1 MTSMKTVLVTGAS
14 RGLGLEYVKQLL
26 ARGYRVFAASR
37 QPVEALSKLAFEY
50 PDSLEWVQLDVTDEA
65 SIQAAVAAVGAKTA
79 KLDILI
85 NCAGLGEWLT
95 FGQTQ
100 KETFMTILETNTVA
114 PVMVTQAFYPLLKAA
129 GTSIVANMS
138 SLLGS
143 IAHKPILV
151 KGGYAYSA
159 SKAAL
164 NMLTKYM
171 SIELAPDGI
180 ILAALSPGWVKTDMG
195 GPDAPLTAPESISG
209 LIKVIENL
217 TPELTGRYWH
227 YDGSELPW

>member
-1 MTSMKTVLVTGAS
+1 MKTVLVTGAS

-26 ARGYRVFAASR
+26 AKGYRVFAASR

-50 PDSLEWVQLDVTDEA
+50 LDQLEWVQLDVTDEG

-85 NCAGLGEWLT
+85 NCAGLGEWIT

-100 KETFMTILETNTVA
+100 KESFMTVLETNTVA

-143 IAHKPILV
+143 IAHKSILV

-195 GPDAPLTAPESISG
+195 GPEAPLTAPESISG
-209 LIKVIENL
+209 LIQVLEKL